1 MLNNQQITDPSLTSI
16 QSVLSEEKPNKE
28 NKLSPEE
35 KWKYIIKMCVCLVTF
50 FFLFWVY
57 YKWMTIPIRKHYI
70 QLEHLA
76 SADSSANIC
85 ANVIIDD
92 IKSIAINDKSRL
104 PKSINSK
111 NSNNSL
117 YNTTY
122 LFQYKNSKYLKYK
135 QTYPIKRNYTGSL
148 SEIIGQNLYDELNDT
163 CQKHNLDLSR
173 YHTLFYFRHIDNE
186 KYARGKV
193 SKHKITVTGLGND
206 TTITISGVNDRTLQ
220 NYQRDSLLHINHAPF
235 FRERIDETK
244 IKQKGYYN
252 ITEGYVLCPN
262 EKDLISLNVV
272 PSVDAINNIAW
283 FFTKVFLQMEDISQ
297 SYYEIEFNSPSIPET
312 TLKMEFTGTI
322 NCIQDSSYARTNWVK
337 NRVETDRSSV
347 TIKTDYSIID
357 QYLFLVKFNDMQNMQ
372 TMRLFI
378 LAALITLTLTTMI
391 KTIVKLLEP
400 RLMPLLL
407 PSKAKSFKKKKN
419 ESSNKKVAPANSAS
433 VEDSD
438 ATV

>member
-16 QSVLSEEKPNKE
+16 QSVLSEEKPNKR

-35 KWKYIIKMCVCLVTF
+35 KWKYIIKLLVCLVTF

-85 ANVIIDD
+85 ANVIIND
-92 IKSIAINDKSRL
+92 IKSIATNDKSRL
-104 PKSINSK
+104 PESPN
-111 NSNNSL
+111 NGTNSL
-117 YNTTY
+117 YRPTY
-122 LFQYKNSKYLKYK
+122 YFFRENNNYKK
-135 QTYPIKRNYTGSL
+135 TYPPKHNYTGTL
-148 SEIIGQNLYDELNDT
+148 SEIIGQNLYDELDDT

-173 YHTLFYFRHIDNE
+173 CHALFYFRHIDNE
-186 KYARGKV
+186 KFMRKTLP
-193 SKHKITVTGLGND
+193 HKIYPKKVTGIEP
-206 TTITISGVNDRTLQ
+206 TITIIGVNDRTLQ
-220 NYQRDSLLHINHAPF
+220 NYQRDSLLKINYSPF
-235 FRERIDETK
+235 FQERIDETK

-252 ITEGYVLCPN
+252 ITEGYGLYPN
-262 EKDLISLNVV
+262 EKDLISLDVT
-272 PSVDAINNIAW
+272 PSVDAKNNIAW
-283 FFTKVFLQMEDISQ
+283 FFIKVFLQMEDISQ
-297 SYYEIEFNSPSIPET
+297 SYYEIRFNSNSIPET
-312 TLKMEFTGTI
+312 TLKLEFTGTI
-322 NCIQDSSYARTNWVK
+322 NCIQDSSYARKNCGK

-347 TIKTDYSIID
+347 TIKTDRLSRSRD
-357 QYLFLVKFNDMQNMQ
+357 NQYLFLIKFNDMQNMQ

-391 KTIVKLLEP
+391 KAIVKLMEP
-400 RLMPLLL
+400 WLMPLLL

-419 ESSNKKVAPANSAS
+419 KSSNKKAAPADSAS
-433 VEDSD
+433 VEEPG

>member
-1 MLNNQQITDPSLTSI
+1 
-16 QSVLSEEKPNKE
+16 
-28 NKLSPEE
+28 
-35 KWKYIIKMCVCLVTF
+35 
-50 FFLFWVY
+50 
-57 YKWMTIPIRKHYI
+57 
-70 QLEHLA
+70 
-76 SADSSANIC
+76 
-85 ANVIIDD
+85 
-92 IKSIAINDKSRL
+92 
-104 PKSINSK
+104 
-111 NSNNSL
+111 
-117 YNTTY
+117 
-122 LFQYKNSKYLKYK
+122 
-135 QTYPIKRNYTGSL
+135 
-148 SEIIGQNLYDELNDT
+148 
-163 CQKHNLDLSR
+163 
-173 YHTLFYFRHIDNE
+173 LFYFRHIDNE